1 MIEEARNRY
10 DKLFG
15 NKEIFKDDPDMNEIF
30 GNFAF
35 DEVLKNTNLT
45 DRQQMLVI
53 LASHLAIGSVKGYKL
68 HLAGA
73 LNLKVS
79 PLELRELL
87 YQVVP
92 YIGMAKAYDFFEAT
106 NLVFKEK
113 GIEVPSAS
121 TKTVTR
127 ENRFDKGLAVQES
140 YFGKDNISAMRENA
154 PRGQK
159 HFQDFLSDYCFGDFY
174 TREGLS
180 DSDRELITFS
190 LIASLG
196 GCENQLR
203 GHTAGNLSV
212 GNDKDVLIGAV
223 TVLCPYIGFPRTLN
237 ALNIINEVCKGG
249 K

>member
-1 MIEEARNRY
+1 MIEDAKKRY
-10 DKLFG
+10 NDLFEG
-15 NKEIFKDDPDMNEIF
+15 KDIFKDDPDMNEIF

-35 DEVLKNTNLT
+35 DEVLKNTCLT

-53 LASHLAIGSVKGYKL
+53 LASHLAVGSVKGYKL
-68 HLAGA
+68 YLEGA

-79 PLELRELL
+79 SIELKELL
-87 YQVVP
+87 YQAVP
-92 YIGMAKAYDFFEAT
+92 YIGMAKAYDFFETT
-106 NLVFKEK
+106 NLIFKERE
-113 GIEVPSAS
+113 IAVPIVS
-121 TKTVTR
+121 TKMVTR
-127 ENRFDKGLAVQES
+127 EKRFAKGLKVQER
-140 YFGKDNISAMRENA
+140 YFGKDNIAAMKENA
-154 PRGQK
+154 PLDQK

-212 GNDKDVLIGAV
+212 GNGRDVLIGAV

-237 ALNIINEVCKGG
+237 ALNIINEVCKGE
-249 K
+249 

>member
-1 MIEEARNRY
+1 MREDAKKRY
-10 DKLFG
+10 NDLFDG
-15 NKEIFKDDPDMNEIF
+15 KDIFKDDPDMNEIF

-35 DEVLKNTNLT
+35 DEVLKNTNLN

-53 LASHLAIGSVKGYKL
+53 LASHLANGAVKGYKL
-68 HLAGA
+68 YLEVA

-79 PLELRELL
+79 PLELKELL
-87 YQVVP
+87 YQAVP
-92 YIGMAKAYDFFEAT
+92 YIGMAKAYDFFEVT

-113 GIEVPSAS
+113 GIAVPIAS
-121 TKTVTR
+121 TKTVTK
-127 ENRFDKGLAVQES
+127 ENRFAKGLEVQER
-140 YFGKDNISAMRENA
+140 YFGKDNIAAMRENA
-154 PRGQK
+154 PLDQK

-174 TREGLS
+174 TREGLT

-212 GNDKDVLIGAV
+212 SNGKEVLIGAV

-237 ALNIINEVCKGG
+237 ALNIVNEVCKGE
-249 K
+249 